1 MQKNLIFWCPSVGDV
16 GTIKAVLE
24 SAKSLSVSKK
34 YKCKIF
40 NAYGEFDKYSSLLK
54 KNKIQEIKLI
64 KSSII
69 KSLPKEG
76 YFWSRLN
83 YVLVFLFSF
92 LPLLFYLKKNKND
105 YLFIYLIT
113 SLPLLL
119 VSIFNLNNQIIFRVS
134 GKIRFTILR
143 KLIFHISKKKIK
155 KILIQTLESKNRILK
170 KNIFDGKILN
180 LIRDPIIDH
189 KKIDILKKEKIENK
203 FLKNK
208 YFVSIGRLTHQ
219 KNFLFLVKCLKKIIK
234 KEKNFNFLI
243 LGEGKD
249 RNKIE
254 RYIQKFNLSKYVSL
268 PGYKKNIFKYINHSE
283 GLICS
288 SLWEEPGFVI
298 QEAAACKK
306 IILTSNCYTGPA
318 EFLDYGKNGYV
329 FENNNE
335 KSFIKNFHKL
345 LTNKNKHQNKIIKN
359 YQKTKY
365 YTPKF
370 FLSEINKILQ

>member
-208 YFVSIGRLTHQ
+208 YFVSIGRLTYQ

>member
-1 MQKNLIFWCPSVGDV
+1 MQKNLIFWCPYVGDV
-16 GTIKAVLE
+16 GTVKAVLE

-92 LPLLFYLKKNKND
+92 FPLLFYLKKNKND

-119 VSIFNLNNQIIFRVS
+119 VSIFDLNNQIIFRVS

-170 KNIFDGKILN
+170 KNIFDDKILN

-189 KKIDILKKEKIENK
+189 KKIDNLKKEKIENK
-203 FLKNK
+203 FLKKK
-208 YFVSIGRLTHQ
+208 YFVSIGRLTNQ

-254 RYIQKFNLSKYVSL
+254 RYIQKFNLSKYVAL

-335 KSFIKNFHKL
+335 KIFIKNFHKL

-359 YQKTKY
+359 YKKTKY
-365 YTPKF
+365 YTKKF
-370 FLSEINKILQ
+370 FLSEINKIL

>member
-1 MQKNLIFWCPSVGDV
+1 M
-16 GTIKAVLE
+16 
-24 SAKSLSVSKK
+24 
-34 YKCKIF
+34 
-40 NAYGEFDKYSSLLK
+40 
-54 KNKIQEIKLI
+54 
-64 KSSII
+64 
-69 KSLPKEG
+69 
-76 YFWSRLN
+76 
-83 YVLVFLFSF
+83 
-92 LPLLFYLKKNKND
+92 
-105 YLFIYLIT
+105 
-113 SLPLLL
+113 
-119 VSIFNLNNQIIFRVS
+119 
-134 GKIRFTILR
+134 
-143 KLIFHISKKKIK
+143 
-155 KILIQTLESKNRILK
+155 
-170 KNIFDGKILN
+170 
-180 LIRDPIIDH
+180 
-189 KKIDILKKEKIENK
+189 
-203 FLKNK
+203 
-208 YFVSIGRLTHQ
+208 
-219 KNFLFLVKCLKKIIK
+219 FLVKCLKKIIK

>member
-1 MQKNLIFWCPSVGDV
+1 M
-16 GTIKAVLE
+16 
-24 SAKSLSVSKK
+24 
-34 YKCKIF
+34 
-40 NAYGEFDKYSSLLK
+40 
-54 KNKIQEIKLI
+54 I

-92 LPLLFYLKKNKND
+92 FPLLFYLKKNKND

-119 VSIFNLNNQIIFRVS
+119 VSIFDLNNQIIFRVS

-170 KNIFDGKILN
+170 KNIFDDKILN

-189 KKIDILKKEKIENK
+189 KKIDNLKKEKIENK
-203 FLKNK
+203 FLKKK
-208 YFVSIGRLTHQ
+208 YFVSIGRLTNQ

-254 RYIQKFNLSKYVSL
+254 RYIL
-268 PGYKKNIFKYINHSE
+268 KYIFFISRKCN
-283 GLICS
+283 
-288 SLWEEPGFVI
+288 
-298 QEAAACKK
+298 
-306 IILTSNCYTGPA
+306 ILG
-318 EFLDYGKNGYV
+318 
-329 FENNNE
+329 
-335 KSFIKNFHKL
+335 
-345 LTNKNKHQNKIIKN
+345 
-359 YQKTKY
+359 
-365 YTPKF
+365 
-370 FLSEINKILQ
+370 